1 MKKPY
6 YITYYNGIPKSFCCE
21 ERYKEA
27 IDCGFD
33 ILTAESQDLKIT
45 QDMLRYC
52 ETMGVRVN
60 VYDSRI
66 TDIVYNNWET
76 RLDDPETLEATIKEI
91 CEDYRDYPALYCYS
105 IIDEPSSDKFPLLG
119 KMVELFRKYDPAHFC
134 YINLFPE
141 GCTEEQLGNAT
152 YDAHLQAFADT
163 VKPALMSNDRYHL
176 LADNRPEENITIT
189 DEATAKAY
197 AARLNRIDIA
207 GYYNNLEIIR
217 KYALENNLP
226 YMLIILLTE
235 HGWYRYLTREEIR
248 YEVFQTLAYGCST
261 LSYFTYW
268 TPPMEK
274 EWRFQNGIISHDGI
288 KTQHYYDVQSLN
300 AEIRPIG
307 DCIANTVSEAV
318 FHVGDEADNVRFFS
332 GYGDIRDITGG
343 RYTVGFFA
351 DGSFLIANKD
361 YLQESVCTVDTDAV
375 LEVFDTE
382 KAAFVPVKEK
392 QFTLPAGGG
401 VYLRKQA

>member
-6 YITYYNGIPKSFCCE
+6 HITYYNGIPKSFCCE

-33 ILTAESQDLKIT
+33 VLTAESQDLKIT

-197 AARLNRIDIA
+197 AARL
-207 GYYNNLEIIR
+207 G
-217 KYALENNLP
+217 
-226 YMLIILLTE
+226 
-235 HGWYRYLTREEIR
+235 
-248 YEVFQTLAYGCST
+248 
-261 LSYFTYW
+261 
-268 TPPMEK
+268 
-274 EWRFQNGIISHDGI
+274 
-288 KTQHYYDVQSLN
+288 
-300 AEIRPIG
+300 
-307 DCIANTVSEAV
+307 EAV
-318 FHVGDEADNVRFFS
+318 KPTLDTVHNPRWEGKKSICTPEVMDRI
-332 GYGDIRDITGG
+332 YIRDHWHETELEWVKLFGTNVSKETGYAASDHYG
-343 RYTVGFFA
+343 VVA
-351 DGSFLIANKD
+351 
-361 YLQESVCTVDTDAV
+361 
-375 LEVFDTE
+375 EVTF
-382 KAAFVPVKEK
+382 KM
-392 QFTLPAGGG
+392 
-401 VYLRKQA
+401 